1 MQKAMEKL
9 EPLLRKEGGGSDGP
23 VFVLATVKG
32 DIHDI
37 GKNIVSLLFRNH
49 NFRVIDLGKDVPAE
63 TIIDTAVR
71 EKAALI
77 GLSALMTTTMPQ
89 MKVVI
94 DLARERGLD
103 IPILVGGAAVDE
115 AFAESIGAVYG
126 ADAMAAVR
134 NASKL
139 LGL

>member
-1 MQKAMEKL
+1 MS
-9 EPLLRKEGGGSDGP
+9 RGT
-23 VFVLATVKG
+23 VVLATVKG